1 MVARPQ
7 KLNRRPAPRVYAAHR
22 SLIGLDLMT
31 RSNWLIAALLMTLS
45 GCAVPPPYQP
55 PQPTGSTPQTPTPV
69 ETQPATQPGQ
79 VEQAPSTPAPVR
91 EPSLGPAARALVTQA
106 QTQVHAGNFAV
117 ASGTIERALRIEPS
131 NPLLWVE
138 LGKVRQAEGNF
149 VQAENMARKALNMAG
164 QAPKAQ
170 SAAWRLISDSY
181 KERGRN
187 SEAREAQLKADQLAA
202 S

>member
-1 MVARPQ
+1 MPTT
-7 KLNRRPAPRVYAAHR
+7 KL
-22 SLIGLDLMT
+22 LLDPMT
-31 RSNWLIAALLMTLS
+31 RAPWLIAALLVTLS
-45 GCAVPPPYQP
+45 GCAVPSPYQT
-55 PQPTGSTPQTPTPV
+55 PQPQTGSTPQAPAPV
-69 ETQPATQPGQ
+69 ETHPAPPPGQ
-79 VEQAPSTPAPVR
+79 VEQTPSAPPAPVR
-91 EPSLGPAARALVTQA
+91 EPSLGPASRALVSQA
-106 QTQVHAGNFAV
+106 QTQVTAGNYAV

-131 NPLLWVE
+131 NPLLWIE

-181 KERGRN
+181 RGRGRN
-187 SEAREAQLKADQLAA
+187 SEARDAEAKADQLAA

>member
-1 MVARPQ
+1 MERKLLTMV
-7 KLNRRPAPRVYAAHR
+7 
-22 SLIGLDLMT
+22 MT
-31 RSNWLIAALLMTLS
+31 RTHWSLLTALLVSLA

-55 PQPTGSTPQTPTPV
+55 PAPTGSAPQTTPPAETFPATPPQPV
-69 ETQPATQPGQ
+69 EQGTPP
-79 VEQAPSTPAPVR
+79 PAPVR
-91 EPSLGPAARALVTQA
+91 EPSLGAATRALVSQA
-106 QTQVHAGNFAV
+106 QTQAAAGNYSV

-131 NPLLWVE
+131 NPLLWIE

-181 KERGRN
+181 RGRGRN
-187 SEAREAQLKADQLAA
+187 TEARDAMARAEQLAA

>member
-1 MVARPQ
+1 
-7 KLNRRPAPRVYAAHR
+7 
-22 SLIGLDLMT
+22 MT
-31 RSNWLIAALLMTLS
+31 RSNSIIAALLLTLG
-45 GCAVPPPYQP
+45 GCAVPQPYQQP
-55 PQPTGSTPQTPTPV
+55 PQPTGSAPQAPAPV
-69 ETQPATQPGQ
+69 ETHPAPPPGQ
-79 VEQAPSTPAPVR
+79 VEQTPSAPAPVH
-91 EPSLGPAARALVTQA
+91 EPSLSPATKALVTQA
-106 QTQVHAGNFAV
+106 QSQVSAGNFAV

-131 NPLLWVE
+131 NPLLWIE

-181 KERGRN
+181 RGRGRN
-187 SEAREAQLKADQLAA
+187 TEARDAQVKADQLSA

>member
-1 MVARPQ
+1 
-7 KLNRRPAPRVYAAHR
+7 
-22 SLIGLDLMT
+22 
-31 RSNWLIAALLMTLS
+31 
-45 GCAVPPPYQP
+45 
-55 PQPTGSTPQTPTPV
+55 
-69 ETQPATQPGQ
+69 
-79 VEQAPSTPAPVR
+79 
-91 EPSLGPAARALVTQA
+91 VTQA
-106 QTQVHAGNFAV
+106 QTQVGAGNFAV

-131 NPLLWVE
+131 NPLLWIE

-181 KERGRN
+181 RGRGRN
-187 SEAREAQLKADQLAA
+187 SEARDAQVKADQLAA